1 MGFVCQST
9 FSLVGVDQED
19 KYLVIVRGSYI
30 FGALMGH
37 NIRTGGLIIDSV
49 SRAHRDR
56 RNRLGEPVPLKLR
69 ISSSLC
75 PCTVDATHQ
84 KSSVLCKVHSGV
96 GGWQDALRPSHRCS
110 GSPLHWKSMPPSR
123 LSSTDGEFLVC
134 GLANCRAER
143 FYGMC
148 TLAEAG

>member
-9 FSLVGVDQED
+9 LSLVGVDQED
-19 KYLVIVRGSYI
+19 KYLVIIRGSYI

-37 NIRTGGLIIDSV
+37 NALIIDSV

-96 GGWQDALRPSHRCS
+96 GGGRTRCTQITDVLEVLCT
-110 GSPLHWKSMPPSR
+110 GEACPLPASPPLMVNS
-123 LSSTDGEFLVC
+123 
-134 GLANCRAER
+134 
-143 FYGMC
+143 
-148 TLAEAG
+148 